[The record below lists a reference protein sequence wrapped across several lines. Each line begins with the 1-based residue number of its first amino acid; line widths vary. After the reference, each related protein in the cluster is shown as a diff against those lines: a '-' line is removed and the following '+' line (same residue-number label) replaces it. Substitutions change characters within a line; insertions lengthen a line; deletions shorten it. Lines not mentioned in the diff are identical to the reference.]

1 MIKLFLADIRS
12 VNPEHIYEISKERAD
27 KIRRLKMPDDKKR
40 CIAGGLLINHFLNG
54 AKISVNEFGK
64 PVADNGKYF
73 NISHSGDYVL
83 FVLSDSEI
91 GCDIEKIHYANIERI
106 GKKVFCDNE
115 MQEIISASDRQTA
128 FFDLWTRKESL
139 LKCIGEGFHRKA
151 KSVDVSC
158 KVYKENEICYYLKT
172 WHFADY
178 TVSVCSE
185 KNDFPIYIEFINL
198 KNKTRQ
204 M

>member
-1 MIKLFLADIRS
+1 MRLFLADIRS

-27 KIRRLKMPDDKKR
+27 KVRRLKMPDDKKR

-64 PVADNGKYF
+64 PVADNGMYF

-83 FVLSDSEI
+83 FALSESEI
-91 GCDIEKIHYANIERI
+91 GCDIEKMHYVNAQRT
-106 GKKVFCDNE
+106 GKLVFCENE
-115 MQEIISASDRQTA
+115 MKKIISATDRLRA

-151 KSVDVSC
+151 KSVDASC
-158 KVYKENEICYYLKT
+158 EVYREDGICYYLKT
-172 WHFADY
+172 WNFADY
-178 TVSVCSE
+178 TISVCSQD
-185 KNDFPIYIEFINL
+185 NNFPLHIEFFDI
-198 KNKTRQ
+198 
-204 M
+204 